1 MVGEIVL
8 GLLLPKAPQKTEL
21 ENGQGVFM
29 CGPLSLSGQIQP
41 MQMENI

>member
-8 GLLLPKAPQKTEL
+8 GILLPKTPQQTEL
-21 ENGQGVFM
+21 ENGQGVSM
-29 CGPLSLSGQIQP
+29 RGQLSLSGQIQP